1 MIIQRRQFLRLLGA
15 APAAMPIMGVPLLAA
30 LAGCSS
36 PNPNYYRLGATSGP
50 AVPDGPPTV
59 EVRSVSIPGYL
70 DRQGIVKRAG
80 DFKLD
85 IHTNDIWAEPLAD
98 MLQATLVQD
107 LAQRMPGTT
116 VIASGGSI
124 GASAN
129 LIIETNVMRFDP
141 NPDGTLT
148 LQAQVAVRDGQSLN
162 IIVTR
167 TIEESGPANEPV
179 VANIVA
185 SMSTLLGTAASDIA
199 TLLARTWAP
208 PAAASARSTE
218 GRAPHRSRHRHPSS
232 NG

>member
-15 APAAMPIMGVPLLAA
+15 APAATPIMGVPLLAA

-107 LAQRMPGTT
+107 LAQADARHDCDRLRRLDRRQCE
-116 VIASGGSI
+116 S
-124 GASAN
+124 
-129 LIIETNVMRFDP
+129 DH
-141 NPDGTLT
+141 
-148 LQAQVAVRDGQSLN
+148 RDQ
-162 IIVTR
+162 
-167 TIEESGPANEPV
+167 
-179 VANIVA
+179 
-185 SMSTLLGTAASDIA
+185 
-199 TLLARTWAP
+199 
-208 PAAASARSTE
+208 
-218 GRAPHRSRHRHPSS
+218 RHAL
-232 NG
+232 

>member
-1 MIIQRRQFLRLLGA
+1 MTVQRRQFLRLLGVVPA
-15 APAAMPIMGVPLLAA
+15 SAPLFGLLGLGA

-36 PNPNYYRLGATSGP
+36 PNPNYYQIGQTAGHTVTG
-50 AVPDGPPTV
+50 GPPIV
-59 EVRSVSIPGYL
+59 EVRTISIPGYL
-70 DRQGIVKRAG
+70 DRQGIVKSAG

-98 MLQATLVQD
+98 MLQATLVQN

-116 VIASGGSI
+116 VIGSGGSI

-148 LQAQVAVRDGQSLN
+148 LQAQVAVRDGNSLQ
-162 IIVTR
+162 ILVTR
-167 TIEESGPANEPV
+167 TIEESGPAREPV

-185 SMSTLLGTAASDIA
+185 SMSKLWGAAADDVAALLVQTWTPSAAAPSA
-199 TLLARTWAP
+199 EP
-208 PAAASARSTE
+208 PAPH
-218 GRAPHRSRHRHPSS
+218 PHRRHQR
-232 NG
+232 G

>member
-1 MIIQRRQFLRLLGA
+1 MTIQRRSFLRLLGVV
-15 APAAMPIMGVPLLAA
+15 PVGVPVLGSLGFAG

-36 PNPNYYRLGATSGP
+36 PNPNYYRLGVVPGTAVTGGP
-50 AVPDGPPTV
+50 QTV
-59 EVRSVSIPGYL
+59 EVRSISIPGYL

-80 DFKLD
+80 DFSLD

-107 LAQRMPGTT
+107 LGQRMPGTT
-116 VIASGGSI
+116 VIGSGGSI

-129 LIIETNVMRFDP
+129 LIVETNVMRFDP

-148 LQAQVAVRDGQSLN
+148 LQAQVAVRDGNSLQ

-167 TIEESGPANEPV
+167 TITENGPAHEPV

-185 SMSTLLGTAASDIA
+185 SMSTLLGAATDDVA
-199 TLLARTWAP
+199 ALLVRTSEGAGTG
-208 PAAASARSTE
+208 AAARPSA
-218 GRAPHRSRHRHPSS
+218 HRSRRVHHRHPR
-232 NG
+232 G

>member
-1 MIIQRRQFLRLLGA
+1 MTIQRRHFLRLLGA
-15 APAAMPIMGVPLLAA
+15 VPAGGSALALGLGS
-30 LAGCSS
+30 LAGCTS

-50 AVPDGPPTV
+50 SVTGGPPSV
-59 EVRSVSIPGYL
+59 EVRSISIPGYL

-80 DFKLD
+80 DFSLD

-107 LAQRMPGTT
+107 LTQRMPGTT
-116 VIASGGSI
+116 VIGSGGSI
-124 GASAN
+124 GANSD

-148 LQAQVAVRDGQSLN
+148 LQVQVAVRDGESLQ

-167 TIEESGPANEPV
+167 TIEEDGPADEPV

-185 SMSTLLGTAASDIA
+185 SMSTLWGKAADDIA
-199 TLLARTWAP
+199 TLLAQTWRRTP
-208 PAAASARSTE
+208 RSAS
-218 GRAPHRSRHRHPSS
+218 G
-232 NG
+232 G